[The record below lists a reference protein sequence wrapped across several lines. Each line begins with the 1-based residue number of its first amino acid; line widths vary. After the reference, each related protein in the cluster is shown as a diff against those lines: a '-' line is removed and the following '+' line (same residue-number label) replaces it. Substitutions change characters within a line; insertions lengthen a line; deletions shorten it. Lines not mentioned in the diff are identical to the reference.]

1 MRMNKSNVPYSKIAE
16 KLGISPSTI
25 SRAFRQPQLVHPA
38 TLKQIYSA
46 VKELGGTLPESI
58 PKISCE
64 MRILAIIPVM
74 NNPFYTDI
82 AQGIQDAAN
91 QNGCQLL
98 IINEMLTQ
106 FNIQQIIHFI
116 TQSDIS
122 GVIIMQKLEG
132 TLLEQLNA
140 HTKVIQCSEFNETD
154 GNSYITIDN
163 LAAIKKLI
171 RYILTAGRKKIALVN
186 CDPARYTYAKLRL
199 QGYKE
204 ILAEAGLPLT
214 PSHMITVP
222 DGSFSVAVPAICTML
237 KGADT
242 PDAIVCVSDIM
253 AAAAL
258 RACALEGYSVPHDI
272 MVAGFDNI
280 DISIMTTPN
289 ITTVNQPK
297 HNMGFMACTQLLS
310 MIANPQKEPQRFILD
325 TELILRE
332 STNF

>member
-98 IINEMLTQ
+98 IINEMLSQ

-171 RYILTAGRKKIALVN
+171 RYILTAGRTKIALVN